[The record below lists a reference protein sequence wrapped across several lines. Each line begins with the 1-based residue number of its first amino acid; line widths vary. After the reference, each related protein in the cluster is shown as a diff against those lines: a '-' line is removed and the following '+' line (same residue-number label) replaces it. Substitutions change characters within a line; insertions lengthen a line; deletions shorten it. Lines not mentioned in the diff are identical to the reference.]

1 MEKIEQ
7 IVKQRKWA
15 NGKLLMK
22 YNSRVFKAVQQ
33 LEQATFRDGA
43 LPKKVKEL
51 IAVGISVVNNCES
64 CMQWHIGE
72 AVKDGAT
79 EREILEAVEVAFEM
93 GIGPAVVNGRFA
105 LEVIDG
111 LFNKAA
117 GGRKKPAPQH
127 RRQKKG
133 KINR

>member
-7 IVKQRKWA
+7 LIKQRKWA
-15 NGKLLMK
+15 NGKLIK
-22 YNSRVFKAVQQ
+22 YNSQVFKAINE
-33 LEQATFRDGA
+33 LERATFRDGA

-51 IAVGISVVNNCES
+51 IAIGISVVNNCES

-79 EREILEAVEVAFEM
+79 EKEILEAVEVAFEM

-105 LEVIDG
+105 LEVMDE
-111 LFNKAA
+111 LFKQSSKENRPHGRSP
-117 GGRKKPAPQH
+117 GGKS
-127 RRQKKG
+127 
-133 KINR
+133 